1 MIGLSAGGEGLL
13 RLMLNGPDC
22 AQHKT
27 PSVSVGERER
37 DRKRR
42 RERGMWGR
50 GGGRREL
57 PAESQVL

>member
-27 PSVSVGERER
+27 PSVSVGRERETEREGERER
-37 DRKRR
+37 HVGERR
-42 RERGMWGR
+42 RALR
-50 GGGRREL
+50 
-57 PAESQVL
+57 AESQVL

>member
-27 PSVSVGERER
+27 PSVSVGGERER
-37 DRKRR
+37 QREKE
-42 RERGMWGR
+42 RERHVGER
-50 GGGRREL
+50 RREL